1 LLAKLGRDL
10 RRENAETYSVVIAR
24 ESGRSSI
31 PETAVIKREA
41 AAYWIA
47 RSSRA
52 MTAWMYW
59 LFGI

>member
-1 LLAKLGRDL
+1 MEQSSGEI
-10 RRENAETYSVVIAR
+10 RREKDELCPAVIAR

-31 PETAVIKREA
+31 PEAPEIKREA

-52 MTAWMYW
+52 MTKAA
-59 LFGI
+59 